1 MTGRFNWNHPRYQ
14 RQGKRTEDVNGN
26 DVPSEFRTRPRN
38 LPRPKAQQRKEAE
51 AALREFM
58 AKKPPSYQQPLPKVN
73 ILPPWDDDDPTPF

>member
-1 MTGRFNWNHPRYQ
+1 MTGRFNWSHPRYQ

-26 DVPSEFRTRPRN
+26 DVPSEFRTTPRS

-58 AKKPPSYQQPLPKVN
+58 SKKPTYQQPLKKVN
-73 ILPPWDDDDPTPF
+73 IIPADDDDVPF